1 MSAFDRPSP
10 SVRVAGIPTPAL
22 SFSES
27 LPGFV
32 FASPRLPSHPP
43 SLPPSSSS
51 VQGGGVGVGERR
63 EGGGE
68 PEISLASATLTAPA
82 SLWNSQAQEGTCLG
96 ERARLLLGNSENLFP
111 APSPPP
117 PPPPP
122 PPPSFHLLPSRHAV
136 PCQEAAPRG
145 KLRGRAGRLAPRPR
159 EELGHLGG
167 RRCVVVSPPAGRP
180 SGSVLVTLVA
190 VVACHLVSA
199 FISSLPSA
207 ALGTFARDVTQP
219 SGLSQSSGRLATLAA
234 TAPVAQ
240 RPGSVPL
247 SPEIGPAGL

>member
-1 MSAFDRPSP
+1 
-10 SVRVAGIPTPAL
+10 VAGIPTPAL

-32 FASPRLPSHPP
+32 FASPRLPSRPP

-68 PEISLASATLTAPA
+68 PE
-82 SLWNSQAQEGTCLG
+82 
-96 ERARLLLGNSENLFP
+96 
-111 APSPPP
+111 
-117 PPPPP
+117 
-122 PPPSFHLLPSRHAV
+122 
-136 PCQEAAPRG
+136 APRG

-247 SPEIGPAGL
+247 SPEIGRAGL